1 MERCD
6 PFGFPK
12 PQEKSSHDQDP
23 CRRGDSIARPQ
34 RIRARAVDNY
44 RRPCRDGACNRRA
57 DADAPSSPPP
67 SSSPS
72 PSHAPHGARG
82 RPGSGGSAISRTAA
96 QRLRLEVKQNIQLS
110 GQPFVRRA
118 FLFRNSEA
126 TSSFETPRSRC
137 GPWGLGGPGG
147 GLEDHASV
155 FLPRPLARLDLD
167 ARPLDQAHHRPPQ
180 CAHVLLREFH
190 AMEDVA

>member
-12 PQEKSSHDQDP
+12 PQEKSSHDQNP
-23 CRRGDSIARPQ
+23 CRCGDSIARPQ

-118 FLFRNSEA
+118 FLFA
-126 TSSFETPRSRC
+126 TPKQPHPSRRHAPDVARGDWGAWRRSRRSRVSFSAAPAC
-137 GPWGLGGPGG
+137 
-147 GLEDHASV
+147 AS
-155 FLPRPLARLDLD
+155 
-167 ARPLDQAHHRPPQ
+167 
-180 CAHVLLREFH
+180 
-190 AMEDVA
+190 

>member
-1 MERCD
+1 MDRCD

-57 DADAPSSPPP
+57 NADAPSSSSPP
-67 SSSPS
+67 SSS

-110 GQPFVRRA
+110 GQRLSGE
-118 FLFRNSEA
+118 LFSSRLRSDLILRDA
-126 TSSFETPRSRC
+126 TLPMWPVGTGGAWRRSRRSRVSFSAAPAC
-137 GPWGLGGPGG
+137 
-147 GLEDHASV
+147 AS
-155 FLPRPLARLDLD
+155 
-167 ARPLDQAHHRPPQ
+167 
-180 CAHVLLREFH
+180 
-190 AMEDVA
+190 

>member
-1 MERCD
+1 MDRCD

-110 GQPFVRRA
+110 GQPFVWRA
-118 FLFRNSEA
+118 FLYA
-126 TSSFETPRSRC
+126 TPKRSHPSRRHAPRSSFRMRPEELGAWRRS
-137 GPWGLGGPGG
+137 
-147 GLEDHASV
+147 
-155 FLPRPLARLDLD
+155 
-167 ARPLDQAHHRPPQ
+167 
-180 CAHVLLREFH
+180 
-190 AMEDVA
+190 

>member
-57 DADAPSSPPP
+57 NADAPSSPPP
-67 SSSPS
+67 PSSSS
-72 PSHAPHGARG
+72 PSHAPHGSRG

-118 FLFRNSEA
+118 FFCSQLRSNLILRDA
-126 TSSFETPRSRC
+126 TLPMWPVGTGGAWRRSRRSRVSFSAAPAC
-137 GPWGLGGPGG
+137 
-147 GLEDHASV
+147 AS
-155 FLPRPLARLDLD
+155 
-167 ARPLDQAHHRPPQ
+167 
-180 CAHVLLREFH
+180 
-190 AMEDVA
+190 